1 MDNKIT
7 RESMNMIIEEIM
19 GVMTS
24 DWITDDSKPAEIE
37 RIIVDNG
44 LATVIE
50 NENFNRRELDLIKD
64 IRNAKQ
70 YVFGNNELEMDLWD
84 DGWYACEY
92 NGDESRILQNYSNEP
107 LITESE
113 IEKEI
118 VDVYKVFNY
127 CGVAYCG

>member
-50 NENFNRRELDLIKD
+50 NENFNRRELDLI
-64 IRNAKQ
+64 
-70 YVFGNNELEMDLWD
+70 LEMRNNMCLATMNWRWIYGMT
-84 DGWYACEY
+84 DGMRVNTTETNQEY
-92 NGDESRILQNYSNEP
+92 YKTIRMSR
-107 LITESE
+107 
-113 IEKEI
+113 
-118 VDVYKVFNY
+118 
-127 CGVAYCG
+127 